1 MRFPDEIVFHES
13 IKESDGEAVIRMLRR
28 VSVDI
33 DINRI
38 TMSGMTAIHQV
49 EIRAGVTFQ
58 TIGISFTMKQ
68 TRSSTIPPPVE
79 FQSIFFVFRISKF
92 IKVNFTKLLVNLNL
106 NINLLDLCII
116 YEE

>member
-49 EIRAGVTFQ
+49 KIRAGVTFQ

-68 TRSSTIPPPVE
+68 TRFSTIPPPVE
-79 FQSIFFVFRISKF
+79 FQSIFLFLEFQNS
-92 IKVNFTKLLVNLNL
+92 
-106 NINLLDLCII
+106 
-116 YEE
+116 

>member
-49 EIRAGVTFQ
+49 RCWGRLELHFKQLDSHSHFSVEQ
-58 TIGISFTMKQ
+58 TGAVIYCHCLVGGWLVLQRYFT
-68 TRSSTIPPPVE
+68 
-79 FQSIFFVFRISKF
+79 ISKF
-92 IKVNFTKLLVNLNL
+92 IKVNFGNCWS
-106 NINLLDLCII
+106 I
-116 YEE
+116 

>member
-49 EIRAGVTFQ
+49 RGPGLHF
-58 TIGISFTMKQ
+58 K
-68 TRSSTIPPPVE
+68 R
-79 FQSIFFVFRISKF
+79 
-92 IKVNFTKLLVNLNL
+92 
-106 NINLLDLCII
+106 LDSHSHS
-116 YEE
+116 E

>member
-49 EIRAGVTFQ
+49 RGC
-58 TIGISFTMKQ
+58 ISNDWILILILSETK
-68 TRSSTIPPPVE
+68 RSY
-79 FQSIFFVFRISKF
+79 
-92 IKVNFTKLLVNLNL
+92 
-106 NINLLDLCII
+106 NLLSLAGWSGRAFNDILQFQNS
-116 YEE
+116 

>member
-49 EIRAGVTFQ
+49 RGWTGVTFQ
-58 TIGISFTMKQ
+58 TIGFSF
-68 TRSSTIPPPVE
+68 
-79 FQSIFFVFRISKF
+79 
-92 IKVNFTKLLVNLNL
+92 
-106 NINLLDLCII
+106 
-116 YEE
+116 

>member
-1 MRFPDEIVFHES
+1 MRRVRFPDEIVFHES

-49 EIRAGVTFQ
+49 EIH
-58 TIGISFTMKQ
+58 
-68 TRSSTIPPPVE
+68 
-79 FQSIFFVFRISKF
+79 
-92 IKVNFTKLLVNLNL
+92 
-106 NINLLDLCII
+106 
-116 YEE
+116 